1 MSNFTIDVTCTDN
14 KTALNFTLR
23 DSAGTVINI
32 TGFTIRLAIRKEGAI
47 SNTNNAHNTC
57 TITSAANG
65 QFVYV
70 LNAVDFPSAGT
81 YKGQVH
87 ITFSDTL
94 ILRVPKFIKF
104 NAVESYL

>member
-1 MSNFTIDVTCTDN
+1 MASNTLDVTCTDN
-14 KTALNFTLR
+14 KTALTFTLK
-23 DSAGTVINI
+23 DANDTAINI
-32 TGFTIRLAIRKEGAI
+32 TGFTLKFAIRREGAT

-57 TITSAANG
+57 TITNAASG

-94 ILRVPKFIKF
+94 TLRVPKFIKF